1 MNKTIFSFITT
12 ILAGLATVI
21 GVIPCLINKHYKETT
36 ISASLAFSA
45 GIMIAISLISLIPEA
60 FIIQRETNQ
69 TFLALI
75 ITSIFIVIG
84 LIISNAINKNIK
96 DTNNNKLYQ
105 LGIISIITIIIH
117 NIPEGIATYIS
128 TTQNQTLGLKLAF
141 AIALHNIP
149 EGISI
154 AVPIYYSTK
163 NIKKASIYT
172 LISGLSEFLGALITF
187 IFLKNYITNSLL
199 SIILGIT
206 AGIML
211 NISFYEFIPNSL
223 SYKKN
228 KVTII
233 FFVLGLII
241 MYLSEKFLFT

>member
-1 MNKTIFSFITT
+1 MNKTIFSFATT
-12 ILAGLATVI
+12 ILAGLTTVI
-21 GVIPCLINKHYKETT
+21 GVIPCLINKKYKETT

-45 GIMIAISLISLIPEA
+45 GIMITISLISLIPEA
-60 FIIQRETNQ
+60 FIIQRETKQ
-69 TFLALI
+69 TFPALL

-84 LIISNAINKNIK
+84 LIISNTINKNLE
-96 DTNNNKLYQ
+96 DSNDNKLYQ
-105 LGIISIITIIIH
+105 LGIISIITIILH

-128 TTQNQTLGLKLAF
+128 TTQDQTLGLKLAF

-154 AVPIYYSTK
+154 AIPIYYSTK
-163 NIKKASIYT
+163 NIKKASLYT

-187 IFLKNYITNSLL
+187 LFLKKYITNSLL
-199 SIILGIT
+199 SIVLGIT

-211 NISFYEFIPNSL
+211 NISFSEFLPNSL

-228 KVTII
+228 KVTIT

-241 MYLSEKFLFT
+241 MYLSEKFLFS